1 MKPRHGDKEMQPT
14 TAKKQA
20 ERPRPSALAG
30 QYRAIGPAAI
40 TAALLYTP
48 RLRSVKAPRSK

>member
-1 MKPRHGDKEMQPT
+1 MQPT
-14 TAKKQA
+14 TVKKQA

>member
-1 MKPRHGDKEMQPT
+1 MQPT

-20 ERPRPSALAG
+20 KRPPQSTLAG

-40 TAALLYTP
+40 TAALICTP
-48 RLRSVKAPRSK
+48 RLINAKAVRSK

>member
-1 MKPRHGDKEMQPT
+1 MQT
-14 TAKKQA
+14 NNTKKKTQ
-20 ERPRPSALAG
+20 RPRPAALAG

-48 RLRSVKAPRSK
+48 RLRVTKAPSSK

>member
-1 MKPRHGDKEMQPT
+1 MQPT

-20 ERPRPSALAG
+20 ERPRPPTLAG

-40 TAALLYTP
+40 TAALLCTP
-48 RLRSVKAPRSK
+48 RLRNVKGVRSK